1 MSKFST
7 CKIADIAEKIAM
19 GPFGSNI
26 KVATFVDSGVPIISG
41 VHLRGFYLDEHPG
54 YNYITEIHA
63 QNLKNSTVYPED
75 IIFTHAGNVGQVAMI
90 PQNCRFPYYMI
101 SQRQFY
107 LRCNK
112 TKVLPQ
118 FVVYYLHS
126 HEGQGKLLA
135 NVSQVGVPSIAQPSS
150 FLKTIEIPLPSIS
163 EQQKLVYILDS
174 INAKIELNAQINQNL
189 EAQAQ
194 AIFKSWFVDF
204 EPFQDGKFIDSELG
218 PIPEG
223 WRVVSL
229 EDMAVYN
236 NEKLP
241 ASQAMLDTYISTE
254 NMLLNRGGIELA
266 SSVPSTGCVTVFAK
280 DDVLLSN
287 IRPYFRKIWYASL
300 SGTCSTDVLC
310 FRAKAKAEREYL
322 FCVLN
327 SESFFEYIMSGA
339 KGTKMPRGDKR
350 QIMSYRI
357 VKPHQDILDNFSRTL
372 KPLVDQ
378 QRRNT
383 TESHR
388 LAALRDTLLPK
399 LMSGEIDVS
408 DVEV

>member
-41 VHLRGFYLDEHPG
+41 VHLRGFYLDERPG

-189 EAQAQ
+189 EQQAQ

-204 EPFQDGKFIDSELG
+204 EPFKGGKFVDSELG

-223 WRVVSL
+223 WSVGTLGDIIELHDSKRVPLSGSQREKMRKIYPYYGAASL
-229 EDMAVYN
+229 MDYVEDYLFDGVYLLLGEDGTVVTEDGMPVLQYVWDKFWVNNHAHILTGKRGCSPETLYILLKNTPIKSIVTGAVQP
-236 NEKLP
+236 KI
-241 ASQAMLDTYISTE
+241 SQANLKSLPIVISPQELVLKYKESIAPLFAKIRE
-254 NMLLNRGGIELA
+254 NYDESKRLA
-266 SSVPSTGCVTVFAK
+266 S
-280 DDVLLSN
+280 
-287 IRPYFRKIWYASL
+287 
-300 SGTCSTDVLC
+300 
-310 FRAKAKAEREYL
+310 
-322 FCVLN
+322 
-327 SESFFEYIMSGA
+327 
-339 KGTKMPRGDKR
+339 
-350 QIMSYRI
+350 
-357 VKPHQDILDNFSRTL
+357 
-372 KPLVDQ
+372 
-378 QRRNT
+378 
-383 TESHR
+383 
-388 LAALRDTLLPK
+388 LRDTLLPK

-408 DVEV
+408 EIEV